1 MFGRGGAC
9 LLRTVGEAVFVEAIK
24 GAVQQASKSINNI
37 TGVEVAN
44 LTAGVRDGQIY
55 EYKANVR
62 IAYKDA

>member
-1 MFGRGGAC
+1 MVVKVMD
-9 LLRTVGEAVFVEAIK
+9 LVGESTNSWDEAIK